1 MALNELPSRVVVPT
15 RVGEVPLTRRQVL
28 QGTLAAAITAMF
40 GLPGCATPR
49 ATTSSIAPLGFTA
62 IPTSAADT
70 LSVPAGYRADVLLA
84 WGDPIGHVAGSP
96 VFKPDASNSAAE
108 QALQAGM
115 HHDGMQFYPLPYGSA
130 TSARGLLA
138 MNHEYHDDGLL
149 FPDGNANWSAEKVG
163 KAQNASGVS
172 VVEVALADSAWRIV
186 RQSPY
191 ARRITAATPCAIGGP
206 AAGSDLLK
214 TASDPTG
221 REVLGTCAGCAH
233 GWTPWGTYL
242 TCEENFND
250 RFVSTAKRDDVQLRY
265 GIRSTTRYGW
275 EKFDE
280 RFDTAKHPNE
290 PNRFGWVVEIDPYDP
305 QVKPV
310 KRTALGRIKHES
322 ATPSL
327 APDGRLAFY
336 TGDDQVFESIY
347 KFVARDRV
355 HATDRAAN
363 RDLLDH
369 GTLYVARFS
378 ADGSGDWIALVSG
391 QNGLTAANGFRDQA
405 EILVKARL
413 AADTVGGTKMDRCE
427 WIAVHP
433 TTREVYA
440 TLTNNPDRGKP
451 GKPGTDAANPR
462 AENALGSIIRWREA
476 GGDPAATTFRWDI
489 FALAGDPA
497 AADAKLKGGFSGDA
511 FACPDGVR
519 FDPAGRLWVLTDV
532 SPTRLNKGEF
542 SLFGNNQMLA
552 VDPATGAFRRFLVG
566 PVGCE
571 ISALAFTPDG
581 RTAFVNI
588 QHPGEIGGETS
599 DPNNPRK
606 NSNWPDFRADGR
618 PRSATVVIRKDD
630 GGVIGS

>member
-1 MALNELPSRVVVPT
+1 MAINDISPRLLALTSA
-15 RVGEVPLTRRQVL
+15 GEVTLTRRQVL
-28 QGTLAAAITAMF
+28 QGTLAAAVSAMF
-40 GLPGCATPR
+40 GLPGCAIPR
-49 ATTSSIAPLGFTA
+49 ATTSGLDPLGFKG

-84 WGDPIGHVAGSP
+84 WGDPIGHSDGSP
-96 VFKPDASNSAAE
+96 VFKPDANNSAAE

-115 HHDGMQFYPLPYGSA
+115 HHDGIQFYSLPYGSSSS
-130 TSARGLLA
+130 THGLLA

-149 FPDGNANWSAEKVG
+149 FPDGNANWSAEKVR

-172 VVEVALADSAWRIV
+172 VVEIALSANAWRIV
-186 RQSPY
+186 NQSRY

-214 TASDPTG
+214 TAMDPTG

-250 RFVSTAKRDDVQLRY
+250 RFVSAAKRDDAQLRY
-265 GIRSTTRYGW
+265 GIRTTTRYGW

-290 PNRFGWVVEIDPYDP
+290 PNRFGWVVEIDPFDP
-305 QVKPV
+305 QAKPV

-327 APDGRLAFY
+327 GPDGRLAFY
-336 TGDDQVFESIY
+336 TGDDQIFEYIY

-369 GTLYVARFS
+369 GTLYVARFN
-378 ADGSGDWIALVSG
+378 ADGTGDWIALVAG

-413 AADTVGGTKMDRCE
+413 AADRAGGTKMDRCE

-433 TTREVYA
+433 ATHEVYA
-440 TLTNNPDRGKP
+440 TLTNNPERGKP
-451 GKPGTDAANPR
+451 GNPGPDAANPR

-476 GGDPAATTFRWDI
+476 GNDPAAASFRWDI
-489 FALAGDPA
+489 FALAGDPM
-497 AADAKLKGGFSGDA
+497 AADAKLKGNFSGDA

-519 FDPAGRLWVLTDV
+519 FDPSGRLWVLTDV
-532 SPTRLNKGEF
+532 SPARLNKDNF
-542 SLFGNNQMLA
+542 SVFANNQMLA

-571 ISALAFTPDG
+571 IAALAFTPDG

-599 DPNNPRK
+599 DPKNPRK

-630 GGVIGS
+630 AGVIGS